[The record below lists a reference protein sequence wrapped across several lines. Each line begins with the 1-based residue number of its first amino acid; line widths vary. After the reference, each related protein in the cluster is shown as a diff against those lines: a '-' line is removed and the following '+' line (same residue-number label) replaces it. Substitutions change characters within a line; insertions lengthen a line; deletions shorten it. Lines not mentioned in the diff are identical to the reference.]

1 MSQEIR
7 NSSATSKRADQ
18 LRRWNESE
26 TNRVSSQPKNKRRK
40 VKFGDGCVFL
50 ASCAAG
56 DVEEVKDLLDR
67 AVDVNTANVDG
78 LTALHQACIDNNLD
92 MVEFLLAAGADV
104 DKEDNE
110 GWTPLHAAAS
120 LGFMSIASFL
130 LTQGADVAAVNN
142 DGELAIDISESDEI
156 EAMLK
161 EEIDKK
167 HIVCEDARNREEQAM
182 LSDAKYWYNSGIFED
197 EPHYKT
203 GATAL
208 HVAAAKGFIEVM
220 NLLVKCGAAVNEQDH
235 DGWTPLHAAAHW
247 GEKEACEVLVNNH
260 ADMSIKN
267 YVGQTPADVADQIT
281 LNVLEEL
288 SKKQTMLSSEKN
300 DDTVNLVNSR
310 NSPNAQLLNKR
321 RKRSSIPRIS
331 QQDREIIKQQVKGEK
346 QIFNDSNRP
355 EKEMSIV
362 ANASEDFPLPVND
375 PSISKCDKH
384 IDNVSKS
391 IVSEVTTEQ
400 SSSSHV
406 MPDSNP
412 MRRPMSPRTRP
423 TNKRGLS
430 ADDTNIKRAHSFCSD
445 DQFYSKLEEL
455 RQRIRANS
463 NPIPFKIPVNLPL
476 SPIDLNRDRDLS
488 FPTFPKPIRN
498 VNTKFSSMSLPR
510 QPKSRQCL
518 LLKDQQQSKVDPG
531 PQSSE
536 YFGVS
541 PVSKFE
547 KNAEIYEYDN
557 ALNSNPLQNGKDT
570 PLRCATI
577 DSSAVGS
584 TQLEVKVNLRE
595 DNEVTDQS
603 PVTSP
608 AIQVRRSVVPPV
620 RDEEHEIQRKA
631 HAKRVRETRRST
643 QGITLEDLKSA
654 EELVKKK
661 QYEQRNKEGHLML
674 GTSPSHTTILS
685 AKATQGTT
693 LHVDNSE
700 AVMKTGQGSVQKEE
714 NTRKCSLTEFDEV
727 KDYKK
732 LWEESQLKNASLL
745 LDMNSMRMEL
755 ETTKQQLNAAQAVS
769 ETSSCSELEEE
780 KKVLESN
787 EAEMKE
793 KLQILDQLKADNLR
807 LREENGALI
816 RVISKLS
823 K

>member
-1 MSQEIR
+1 
-7 NSSATSKRADQ
+7 
-18 LRRWNESE
+18 
-26 TNRVSSQPKNKRRK
+26 
-40 VKFGDGCVFL
+40 
-50 ASCAAG
+50 
-56 DVEEVKDLLDR
+56 
-67 AVDVNTANVDG
+67 
-78 LTALHQACIDNNLD
+78 
-92 MVEFLLAAGADV
+92 
-104 DKEDNE
+104 
-110 GWTPLHAAAS
+110 LHAAAS

-142 DGELAIDISESDEI
+142 DVELAIDISESDEI

-235 DGWTPLHAAAHW
+235 DGWTPLHAAAYW

-260 ADMSIKN
+260 ADMNIKN
-267 YVGQTPADVADQIT
+267 YVGQSPADVADQIV

-355 EKEMSIV
+355 EKETSTV
-362 ANASEDFPLPVND
+362 TNVPEDFPLPVND
-375 PSISKCDKH
+375 SKILKCDKQ
-384 IDNVSKS
+384 IDIVSKS

-406 MPDSNP
+406 MPNSNP
-412 MRRPMSPRTRP
+412 SRRPISPRSRP
-423 TNKRGLS
+423 ANKRGLS
-430 ADDTNIKRAHSFCSD
+430 ADEPIIKRAHSFCSD

-463 NPIPFKIPVNLPL
+463 NPIPFKAPVNLPL

-547 KNAEIYEYDN
+547 KNAEIHEFEN
-557 ALNSNPLQNGKDT
+557 GPTSNPLQNGKDA

-577 DSSAVGS
+577 DSSAVS
-584 TQLEVKVNLRE
+584 SIQQEIKVNLRE
-595 DNEVTDQS
+595 ENEVTVQS
-603 PVTSP
+603 RVTSP